1 MEAYSNQDAH
11 KDVTS
16 QFKRYKSDALSTQ
29 ELIGEAKRIID
40 KFIAVNGFPPA
51 STVLDRL
58 GTLILSGD
66 STNTLSN
73 KTRTEEYPVLS
84 ENQYRRRTEGRH
96 KGRLSK
102 DGKLK
107 PLTREVPLS
116 LAVNHAVDGRD
127 YSYPTRRNL
136 DVLEQ
141 MDIEYYGKGG
151 NGDD

>member
-1 MEAYSNQDAH
+1 MGTYTNQDAH
-11 KDVTS
+11 KDITA
-16 QFKRYKSDALSTQ
+16 QFKRYKTDALSTQ
-29 ELIGEAKRIID
+29 DLIDEANRIID
-40 KFIAVNGFPPA
+40 KFVGINGYTPA

-66 STNTLSN
+66 STNSLSN

-84 ENQYRRRTEGRH
+84 DNQYRRRTEGRH

-127 YSYPTRRNL
+127 YSFPTRRNL
-136 DVLEQ
+136 DVIEQ
-141 MDIEYYGKGG
+141 MDIEYYGKDG